1 MKGEVVG
8 SAACQVFAGLYP
20 SVFQGDKRKYGYIW
34 GVYVAPTARG
44 QGVAKALTHACTD
57 YLRIIG
63 CTRAL
68 LHASPQ
74 GESVYKS
81 LGFET
86 SNEMRL
92 EL

>member
-1 MKGEVVG
+1 MVYLVRPAT
-8 SAACQVFAGLYP
+8 AAE
-20 SVFQGDKRKYGYIW
+20 D
-34 GVYVAPTARG
+34 
-44 QGVAKALTHACTD
+44 ALIAA
-57 YLRIIG
+57 YLRTIG

-74 GESVYKS
+74 GEPVYKS

-86 SNEMRL
+86 SNEMWL